1 MSMKSYLPEFPTMNK
16 WIDLSI
22 TTTMATFFLKK
33 VGRQNTNEFIIDT
46 KSYFS
51 SIFTIIPVVPSVMV
65 STITQSVTLETKSQN
80 DTPKLW

>member
-22 TTTMATFFLKK
+22 TTTMATFFLKT

>member
-1 MSMKSYLPEFPTMNK
+1 MKSYLPEFPTMNK